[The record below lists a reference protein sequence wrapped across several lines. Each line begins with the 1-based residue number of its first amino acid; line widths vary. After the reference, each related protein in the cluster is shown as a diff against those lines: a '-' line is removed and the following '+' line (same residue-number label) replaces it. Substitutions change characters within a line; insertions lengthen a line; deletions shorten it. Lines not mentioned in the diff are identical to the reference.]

1 VILARLKLY
10 AALIWIAIISA
21 WGALAKAKRD
31 GRKQERAENRV
42 KAAETHIKTRKDV
55 ENAID
60 RSRASGGA
68 WHDRLRAHRDKR

>member
-1 VILARLKLY
+1 VILARVKLW
-10 AALIWIAIISA
+10 AAAIATA
-21 WGALAKAKRD
+21 LLGLWAMLAKARRD

-42 KAAETHIKTRKDV
+42 KAAETSLKTIKDV

-60 RSRASGGA
+60 RSRASGGS

>member
-1 VILARLKLY
+1 VILARVKLW
-10 AALIWIAIISA
+10 AAAIAAAIL
-21 WGALAKAKRD
+21 ALWAMIAKAKRD
-31 GRKQERAENRV
+31 GRKDERAENRV
-42 KAAETHIKTRKDV
+42 KAAETHIETRKDV

>member
-10 AALIWIAIISA
+10 AAAI
-21 WGALAKAKRD
+21 GAAILALWAMIAKAKRD

-42 KAAETHIKTRKDV
+42 KAAETSIKTIKEI

-60 RSRASGGA
+60 RSRASGGS
-68 WHDRLRAHRDKR
+68 WHDRLRNHRDKR